1 MVNNMVKIV
10 EVRNSKQIA
19 KIMLPSKNK
28 LLEKV
33 IVEAYLLEVID
44 IVPTNNLDNLER
56 ET

>member
-1 MVNNMVKIV
+1 MVNYMVKIV

-33 IVEAYLLEVID
+33 IGEAYLLEVID
-44 IVPTNNLDNLER
+44 IVPTTNLDNLER